1 MVGACKA
8 CKREVAEGLSRQA
21 DPLGHLEASPKPGG
35 EGQTRAWLIQAGGV
49 EAWLTGPW
57 RASLGAP
64 NCMGASLNSCW
75 ISRCICQLDSS
86 TLGGAREVVIPLLQ
100 VVQTGIDL
108 VQHAVDGGIHCLSSY
123 VVVLA
128 FGTHIHSPVP
138 HGSRQ
143 GGLVHMQD
151 SRDVGVRPRWVLGL
165 PFSAD
170 PLF

>member
-1 MVGACKA
+1 MGHRPTPDPRRGCQVVGACKA

-49 EAWLTGPW
+49 EAGLTGPW

-108 VQHAVDGGIHCLSSY
+108 VQHAIDGCVHCLY
-123 VVVLA
+123 NNAVDLA
-128 FGTHIHSPVP
+128 FSINIHSPAP
-138 HGSRQ
+138 RCSRQ
-143 GGLVHMQD
+143 GRLMYM
-151 SRDVGVRPRWVLGL
+151 
-165 PFSAD
+165 
-170 PLF
+170 